1 VPDPLPDGVGLAD
14 GDDEADVLARGELL
28 AGAGVGVGVG
38 VGVSISGPAEGRAYP
53 AGAWLPGASAPVTVT
68 TLPGGSSPAG

>member
-1 VPDPLPDGVGLAD
+1 MPDPLPDGVGLAD

-28 AGAGVGVGVG
+28 AGAGVG